1 MPDDPE
7 QALDTA
13 LMRLENEVAR
23 VDLNPEERTVLR
35 RLLQRLAETDQDQ
48 ATQAVEM
55 LRNLPVYGELLLSPR
70 QR

>member
-1 MPDDPE
+1 MPSDPV
-7 QALDTA
+7 QALETA
-13 LMRLENEVAR
+13 LLRLESEVAR

-35 RLLQRLAETDQDQ
+35 RLLQRLVGTDEDQ
-48 ATQAVEM
+48 AAQAVEM

>member
-1 MPDDPE
+1 MPSDPA
-7 QALDTA
+7 QALETA
-13 LMRLENEVAR
+13 LLRLESEVAR

-35 RLLQRLAETDQDQ
+35 RLLQRLAETDEDQ
-48 ATQAVEM
+48 AAQAVEM